1 MISSSTTTTHY
12 TEYDTT
18 FRYGEAATGL
28 VFGQGINQYAEGPLF
43 SKKEKHVLDLVS
55 DQPKVLIGPFSF
67 SPYHF
72 IHDEVGEFL
81 AQYEKTPDAKF
92 VIDITNIAEMDPIPS
107 FLSFF
112 FRYLNAKKVDYVPL
126 NFNKINK
133 VNINKFYTRNP
144 ASEGFEINN
153 PSPKIYEMALHS
165 VRDKDVPATKKVYIS
180 RKNFKGRELSV
191 LIQGRLPYNN
201 DNRMDDEKKVE
212 DYFKSLGFEIAV
224 PEDFKTFEDQVNY
237 FYEAKMV
244 VSSTSSGFI
253 NAFFMRP
260 GSTMVEISTPLISF
274 SRLGDGVTG
283 PMSVGQQEVHH
294 FYHMM
299 SIALGHKYISI
310 ENKDRS
316 ADNVI
321 EIIEGDSGLKGWLT
335 QK

>member
-1 MISSSTTTTHY
+1 MISTSTTTTHY
-12 TEYDTT
+12 TEYDST
-18 FRYGEAATGL
+18 FIYGEDATGL
-28 VFGQGINQYAEGPLF
+28 VFGQSIGQFSTGPLF

-55 DQPKVLIGPFSF
+55 DQPKVFISLSF

-72 IHDEVGEFL
+72 MHDELGEFL
-81 AQYEKTPDAKF
+81 AQYEKTPEAKF
-92 VIDITNIAEMDPIPS
+92 IIDITQIAEMDPLPS

-112 FRYLNAKKVDYVPL
+112 FRYLNAKKVDYLPVNL
-126 NFNKINK
+126 TKINK

-144 ASEGFEINN
+144 SAESFEIND
-153 PSPKIYEMALHS
+153 PGPKLHAMALES
-165 VRDKDVPATKKVYIS
+165 VKDKDIPATKKVYIS
-180 RKNFKGRELSV
+180 RRNFKGRELGK
-191 LIQGRLPYNN
+191 LIQGRLPYSN

-224 PEDFKTFEDQVNY
+224 PEDFKNFDEQINY
-237 FYEAKMV
+237 FYQAKMV

-274 SRLGDGVTG
+274 SRIGDGFTQ
-283 PMSVGQQEVHH
+283 PISLGQQEIHH

-299 SIALGHKYISI
+299 SISLGHKYISI

-316 ADNVI
+316 AEKVI
-321 EIIEGDSGLKGWLT
+321 ATIESDSGLKSWLV
-335 QK
+335 QG